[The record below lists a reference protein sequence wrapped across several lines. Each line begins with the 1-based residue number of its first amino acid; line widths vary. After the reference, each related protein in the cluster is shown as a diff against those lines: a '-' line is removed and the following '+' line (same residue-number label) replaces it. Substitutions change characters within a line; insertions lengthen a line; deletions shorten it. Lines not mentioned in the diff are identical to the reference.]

1 MPIRYVTYQQIDKVR
16 WDACI
21 ASADNGLIYAYSF
34 YLDTMAKHW
43 DALILNDY
51 EAVMPLTWNKKYGI
65 AYLHQPFFTASL
77 GVFGSGLNIT
87 LVNDFLIAIPSK
99 FKYWDIYLN
108 YANYFHPEVIGLNN
122 FCLYERVNY
131 VLPLNDSYENLFITF
146 RDNTKRNIKKAEQLN
161 CVVKKDTA
169 ITDVIALAK
178 NQSKTF
184 SPVTNEDFDNFKKLY
199 HQLQQQQKAA
209 AYGIYT
215 PNGDL
220 VSSAVFF
227 FSHKRAY
234 YILVGNHPNGKTIG
248 ASHALINAFIK
259 DYAGQDLL
267 LDFEGSDIP
276 SVAFFYSS
284 FGAKEEKYTGLKLN
298 QLPFWMKWFKR

>member
-1 MPIRYVTYQQIDKVR
+1 VPIRYVTYQQIDKLK

-21 ASADNGLIYAYSF
+21 DSADNGLIYACSF

-43 DALILNDY
+43 DALVLNDY

-65 AYLHQPFFTASL
+65 AYLYQPFFTASL
-77 GVFGSGLNIT
+77 GAFGDGLNIT
-87 LVNDFLIAIPSK
+87 LVNDFLKAIPSK

-108 YANYFHPEVIGLNN
+108 RANYLYPAGGLNN
-122 FCLYERVNY
+122 FNFYERVNY
-131 VLPLNDSYENLFITF
+131 ILPLDDSYENLFINF

-161 CVVKKDTA
+161 CVVKKDID

-178 NQSKTF
+178 NQSKEF
-184 SPVTNEDFDNFKKLY
+184 SPVTNDDFDNFKKLY
-199 HQLQQQQKAA
+199 HQLQQQQKAVA
-209 AYGIYT
+209 FGIYT
-215 PNGDL
+215 PNGNL
-220 VSSAVFF
+220 VSSAAFF

-234 YILVGNHPNGKTIG
+234 YILVGNHPDAKTIG

-259 DYAGQDLL
+259 DHAGQDLL

-276 SVAFFYSS
+276 SLAFFYSS
-284 FGAKEEKYTGLKLN
+284 FGAKEEKYAGLKLN